1 MMKEIEMEALRRIS
15 HIAWE
20 ECTDAELVL
29 QRIQGVLYELEM
41 MQDARSIRDEAVAD
55 GFSPEVLQEG

>member
-1 MMKEIEMEALRRIS
+1 MNEIELEALRRIS

-29 QRIQGVLYELEM
+29 QRIQAVLYELGAI
-41 MQDARSIRDEAVAD
+41 QDAHGSIPEAKDDVRY
-55 GFSPEVLQEG
+55 LRK

>member
-41 MQDARSIRDEAVAD
+41 MQDARSDR
-55 GFSPEVLQEG
+55 LQEVTDGLVSEYQ